1 MEPDGTGWT
10 ALVVKGRVMT
20 STPPEPPVWPAFPD
34 YQPPAFSPPPVSP
47 PPPPDLPRRRRM
59 SVYRIVSGILWGA
72 VALICAAGAVGEWLI
87 GIPGG
92 AILCVV
98 IALGSGWY
106 DYRVWT
112 YRTRRLIV

>member
-1 MEPDGTGWT
+1 
-10 ALVVKGRVMT
+10 MT
-20 STPPEPPVWPAFPD
+20 STPPEPPVWPASQPPLWPVG
-34 YQPPAFSPPPVSP
+34 QPPPNPPPAFP
-47 PPPPDLPRRRRM
+47 PPPSPGLPQRRRM
-59 SVYRIVSGILWGA
+59 SVFRIVCGVLWGA

-92 AILCVV
+92 AILCAV

-112 YRTRRLIV
+112 YRSRRLIV

>member
-10 ALVVKGRVMT
+10 ASVVKGLVMT
-20 STPPEPPVWPAFPD
+20 ST
-34 YQPPAFSPPPVSP
+34 

-59 SVYRIVSGILWGA
+59 SVFRIVCGVLWAA

-92 AILCVV
+92 AVLCLV
-98 IALGSGWY
+98 IAVGSGWY